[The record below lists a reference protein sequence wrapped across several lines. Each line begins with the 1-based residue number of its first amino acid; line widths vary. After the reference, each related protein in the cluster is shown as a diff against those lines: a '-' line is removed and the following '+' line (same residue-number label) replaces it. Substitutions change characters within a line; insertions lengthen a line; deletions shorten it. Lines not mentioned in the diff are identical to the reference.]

1 MSKMEKDISK
11 MQIKIFRKYM
21 CLNCGYLFMDSNDRI
36 YSKCPEC
43 ASGDLDSYSFKMK
56 VDDDCL
62 PLMDKQLMKEKDTK
76 EKALWRKNQ
85 KRISQLYNEGKK
97 MWSFAE
103 IGTKKATNTQPFGF
117 MTDASNREQHE
128 SHDL

>member
-43 ASGDLDSYSFKMK
+43 ASGDLDSYSFKME
-56 VDDDCL
+56 VDDDGL

-97 MWSFAE
+97 NVELAE
-103 IGTKKATNTQPFGF
+103 IGTKKE
-117 MTDASNREQHE
+117 NRNE
-128 SHDL
+128 D